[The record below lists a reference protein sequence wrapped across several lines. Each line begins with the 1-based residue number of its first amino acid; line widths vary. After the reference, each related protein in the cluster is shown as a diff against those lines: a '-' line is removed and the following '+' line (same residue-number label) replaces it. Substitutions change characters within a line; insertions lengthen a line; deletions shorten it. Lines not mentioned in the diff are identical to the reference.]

1 MEKSKYSETVQG
13 WLDIVEENCEKDSEL
28 ALKYCNDIIAYGR
41 EQKDEILSA
50 YGYYYKGVSYYVM
63 NDGTSFFM
71 AITNALSCL
80 NKEEDWELMARCYNF
95 LGISA
100 ISKGNSAIALDY
112 YINAVNCCKRADE
125 DKFAATVQIN
135 IGALYLSCGN
145 YQDAIESLQQALDYY
160 TNNPEGHKTDDYV
173 ICIYEN
179 MAKAYLF
186 QDKLVEAKCCFEN
199 IYAEYSEYDDK
210 YSMVTVKCTEAMYY
224 HVAGEEEKCDELIAE
239 IHKAT
244 NANVPLMDMFDDYY
258 DYCRVLLERGKDEE
272 LWHIINLME
281 PMIRSLG
288 ITNLMLKLLSLK
300 IKFYRKKGQ
309 QEEYLQTASYYF
321 ELSERSQAENK
332 IMMSNILNFRKNL
345 EKIHREKKEV
355 EEKNVVLK
363 IKSETD
369 PLTGLHNRFRLNDYS
384 EEAFQR
390 ALEQETPLA
399 VEILDMDYF
408 KTYNDY
414 YGHQKGDES
423 IQAVAFAVKSMEE
436 YGAFTARYGGDEFVL
451 IYENITKEQMVEYS
465 AILRKRVMDLNLENP
480 NAKELIMTVSQGACW
495 DIPVQGNRMWDYLHA
510 ADDMLYRVKQ
520 RKRNNFCVGNLTE
533 ASDQLVMSYL

>member
-258 DYCRVLLERGKDEE
+258 DYCRVLLERDKDEE

-423 IQAVAFAVKSMEE
+423 IQAVASVVKSMEE

>member
-71 AITNALSCL
+71 ALTNALSCL

-258 DYCRVLLERGKDEE
+258 DYCRVLLERDKDEE

-423 IQAVAFAVKSMEE
+423 IQAVASAVKSMEE

>member
-80 NKEEDWELMARCYNF
+80 NREEDWELMARCYNF

-258 DYCRVLLERGKDEE
+258 DYCRVLLERDKDEE

-423 IQAVAFAVKSMEE
+423 IQAVASAVKSMEE

>member
-80 NKEEDWELMARCYNF
+80 NREEDWELMARCYNF

-258 DYCRVLLERGKDEE
+258 DYCRVLLERDKDEE

-423 IQAVAFAVKSMEE
+423 IQAVASVVKSMEE

>member
-258 DYCRVLLERGKDEE
+258 DYCRVLLERDKDEE

-423 IQAVAFAVKSMEE
+423 IQAVASAVKSMEE

>member
-28 ALKYCNDIIAYGR
+28 ALNYCNDIIAYGR

-258 DYCRVLLERGKDEE
+258 DYCRVLLERDKDEE

-423 IQAVAFAVKSMEE
+423 IQAVASAVKSMEE

>member
-80 NKEEDWELMARCYNF
+80 NREEDWELMARCYNF

-210 YSMVTVKCTEAMYY
+210 YSMVTVKCTEAMYH

-258 DYCRVLLERGKDEE
+258 DYCRVLLERDKDEE

-423 IQAVAFAVKSMEE
+423 IQAVASAVKSMEE

>member
-28 ALKYCNDIIAYGR
+28 ALNYCNDIIAYGR

-258 DYCRVLLERGKDEE
+258 DYCRVLLERDKDEE

-423 IQAVAFAVKSMEE
+423 IQAVAAAVKSMEE